1 MDDIRFKR
9 YFDKIAYIQDKLQYF
24 IPNASNDLEKNGI
37 LYCVQTSIEASIDT
51 IAMIIKDLGY
61 DVKSDKENIRFLVE
75 KDIINPELGIFF
87 EKANGL
93 RNLLVHRYN
102 GIEEARIFQ
111 EIEIIKKYLLV
122 WIDKLEYLINE
133 IRNNQSDSK

>member
-1 MDDIRFKR
+1 MFRGIGGCKVSILLIEIKKKGIKYEDIVN
-9 YFDKIAYIQDKLQYF
+9 L
-24 IPNASNDLEKNGI
+24 
-37 LYCVQTSIEASIDT
+37 
-51 IAMIIKDLGY
+51 IK
-61 DVKSDKENIRFLVE
+61 
-75 KDIINPELGIFF
+75 
-87 EKANGL
+87 L

-122 WIDKLEYLINE
+122 WIDNLEYLINE